1 MVQSEEEPGIWFHV
15 RMLLPSLVTSLLLLI
30 ILQLR
35 SRCSRRS
42 WLTSCLHGL
51 PESVRLQS
59 HSDRL
64 GHHYFCRNIAR
75 TVMRTSSFASFSKA
89 AAAFDER
96 L

>member
-1 MVQSEEEPGIWFHV
+1 MVSCAYLERI
-15 RMLLPSLVTSLLLLI
+15 LLVEVLLLM
-30 ILQLR
+30 ILQLCG
-35 SRCSRRS
+35 RCGRRS
-42 WLTSCLHGL
+42 GLTSCLHGL

-64 GHHYFCRNIAR
+64 GHQYFCRNIAR
-75 TVMRTSSFASFSKA
+75 TVMRTSSLASISKA